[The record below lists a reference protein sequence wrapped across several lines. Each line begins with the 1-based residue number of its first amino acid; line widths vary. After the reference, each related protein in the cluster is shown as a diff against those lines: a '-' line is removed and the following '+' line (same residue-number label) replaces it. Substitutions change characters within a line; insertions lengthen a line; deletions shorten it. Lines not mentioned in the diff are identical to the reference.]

1 VGEDARRTA
10 AETAALR
17 RQISFGK
24 LRVPLDNVPACLY
37 AINSKVPKA
46 VASMALLWLR
56 FALGCYFIGL
66 VYAFVALTRPSDLF
80 SRIALHAASLGM
92 VFHFV
97 SLVEIFLTEQ
107 GVWASVHNSE
117 SLLAFL
123 SMTFFM
129 IVYSI
134 YKTTSPGV
142 VVFPIVF
149 FLTFVA
155 AVDQQ
160 PVLLTAFVKHR
171 GWLVAHIILIFT
183 GYAAL
188 VLSFGASLLYL
199 LQERRLKAKKA
210 TSLTSFLP
218 ALEVIDQIGYRSLL
232 LGFPFM
238 TLGLITG
245 SIVAMS
251 AYGRVDFLDPKIL
264 LSVLMWAVYM
274 LMVFTRWNSGWR
286 GRRAAVLA
294 TFAFVAALAAWA
306 ANYFSTIH
314 RFVAS

>member
-1 VGEDARRTA
+1 
-10 AETAALR
+10 
-17 RQISFGK
+17 
-24 LRVPLDNVPACLY
+24 
-37 AINSKVPKA
+37 
-46 VASMALLWLR
+46 MALLWLC
-56 FALGCYFIGL
+56 FALAFYFLWLIYTL
-66 VYAFVALTRPSDLF
+66 FLLPRTHDLF

-97 SLVEIFLTEQ
+97 SLVELFLSDHV
-107 GVWASVHNSE
+107 VWASVHNGE
-117 SLLAFL
+117 SLFAFL
-123 SMTFFM
+123 SMAFFM
-129 IVYSI
+129 LVYAV
-134 YKTTSPGV
+134 YRTTSPGV

-155 AVDQQ
+155 AVDEQ
-160 PVLLTAFVKHR
+160 PVLLTGFVQHK
-171 GWLVAHIILIFT
+171 GWLIAHIILIFT

-199 LQERRLKAKKA
+199 LQERRLKAKKPS
-210 TSLTSFLP
+210 SLISFLP

-245 SIVAMS
+245 SVVAMS
-251 AYGRVDFLDPKIL
+251 TYGHIDFADPKIL
-264 LSVLMWAVYM
+264 LSILMWAVYM
-274 LMVFTRWNSGWR
+274 IMVITRWNSGWR

-294 TFAFVAALAAWA
+294 TFAFVAAIVAWA

-314 RFVAS
+314 RFAAS